1 MEVTLVGIVTLV
13 NAVQLSNAESPM
25 AVTGRVSIVD
35 GMTKAPEALGL
46 LPMMVIVFP
55 LVEYNNAACEA

>member
-1 MEVTLVGIVTLV
+1 MGIVTHV

-46 LPMMVIVFP
+46 LPVMVIVLP
-55 LVEYNNAACEA
+55 LDENNNAACEA

>member
-1 MEVTLVGIVTLV
+1 
-13 NAVQLSNAESPM
+13 M

-46 LPMMVIVFP
+46 LPVMVIVLP
-55 LVEYNNAACEA
+55 LDENNNAACEA